1 MIVKVIRGLSFLLAV
16 QLAAAPNVGGQTS
29 YEESIRSWRAKQ
41 EAELKSESGWLTV
54 VGLFWLKQGLNS
66 IGANPSS
73 DIVLPAGSAPDRVG
87 TVKFH
92 DGRAVLYLEKGVTV
106 VHGGVPV
113 TELEMVSDA
122 TKNPVAVTLG
132 ELTILVIKRGERYG
146 MRVKHKNSKQR
157 REFTGLSWFPIRES
171 YRVNAEFAAY
181 GKPRSIPIANVL
193 GDTNMMLSP
202 GFVTFTI
209 GGRKQR
215 LEPVL
220 EDEKLLFIFRDP
232 TSGKSTYPAGRFLY
246 TEKPKDGKVILDFNQ
261 AVNPPCAF
269 TSFATCPLPPRQNR
283 LLVSIEAGALDY
295 HANDRPSG
303 IVRQAASLSTPG
315 KSR

>member
-1 MIVKVIRGLSFLLAV
+1 MKMTKGLSFLLAV
-16 QLAAAPNVGGQTS
+16 QLASATSVGGQTS

-41 EAELKSESGWLTV
+41 EAELRSESGWLTV
-54 VGLFWLKQGLNS
+54 VGLFWLKTGVNS
-66 IGANPSS
+66 VGADPSS
-73 DIVLPAGSAPDRVG
+73 DIVLPPGSAPARVG
-87 TVKFH
+87 TVRFK
-92 DGRAVLYLEKGVTV
+92 DGKAVLHVDKSVTV
-106 VHGGVPV
+106 LHSGVPV
-113 TELEMVSDA
+113 TELEMASDA
-122 TKNPVAVTLG
+122 TKSPVAVAVG
-132 ELTILVIKRGERYG
+132 ELTMLVIKRGQRYG

-157 REFTGLSWFPIRES
+157 REFTGLSWFPVRES
-171 YRVNAEFAAY
+171 YRITAEFAAY
-181 GKPRSIPIANVL
+181 DKPRNIPIANVL

-202 GFVTFTI
+202 GYVTFNL

-220 EDEKLLFIFRDP
+220 EEEKLLFIFRDP

-283 LLVSIEAGALDY
+283 LNVPIAAGALDY
-295 HANDRPSG
+295 HANDKSSGQG
-303 IVRQAASLSTPG
+303 IVRQAASLSTLG
-315 KSR
+315 KGR